1 MDSNEGA
8 SVYAEAKGE
17 YTKQLTLY
25 VVPSFHK
32 FFMLCLHQAMEEEQN
47 PKRQL
52 WKFQEILSQI
62 PEWNV
67 DKVQREISKILSSID
82 CDYFDELI
90 TAVFIAH
97 TKVLTAIRLGQKN
110 KNRVQIVVPKT
121 EHFLHRSLSECS
133 RLLWASAFLFHSELS
148 AMEKQKNHRQIETLL
163 HEGVGQAIRAL
174 LPVKNILKDCIT
186 DGDDNEDD
194 DADGDVEVSSDKKDT
209 STVKQDNEESI
220 DEVHVSDKE
229 IIEPTVDESV
239 VPVPS
244 VPVPVVVKE
253 SVLVV
258 PDVPA
263 AAPTVAPTAAPTV
276 APAAAPTVAPAVA
289 PAVTVSPNH
298 NLVINTEPSV
308 HFTNFDQVIQNQG
321 DTTTIQYI
329 EKNRDLEDEEN
340 EMIFE
345 GDDMESLSDFE
356 DINDSP
362 LDGQDFESL

>member
-1 MDSNEGA
+1 MNSNEGA
-8 SVYAEAKGE
+8 SVYTEAKGE
-17 YTKQLTLY
+17 YTKQLTLH

-32 FFMLCLHQAMEEEQN
+32 FFMMCLQQAATEEQN

-67 DKVQREISKILSSID
+67 DKVQREVSKILSSID

-174 LPVKNILKDCIT
+174 LPVKNILKDCIN
-186 DGDDNEDD
+186 DVDDNDE
-194 DADGDVEVSSDKKDT
+194 DADADADADADTEVKEVSTIK
-209 STVKQDNEESI
+209 STEG
-220 DEVHVSDKE
+220 DELDSTGLIVA
-229 IIEPTVDESV
+229 ESV
-239 VPVPS
+239 AVAPVEA
-244 VPVPVVVKE
+244 PVVAPVVVE
-253 SVLVV
+253 
-258 PDVPA
+258 
-263 AAPTVAPTAAPTV
+263 APVEAPVVAPVVVEAPVV
-276 APAAAPTVAPAVA
+276 APVETPAVRSA
-289 PAVTVSPNH
+289 LKPSH
-298 NLVINTEPSV
+298 NLIINTEPSV
-308 HFTNFDQVIQNQG
+308 QFTNFDQVIQKQG

-329 EKNRDLEDEEN
+329 EKNRDNDDNDEDN
-340 EMIFE
+340 IIFD

-356 DINDSP
+356 DLNDQP
-362 LDGQDFESL
+362 LEGEDFEII